1 MNVCLKMMYALIA
14 AGLLLLG
21 GCSSLTVKESWHK
34 TDGPEHKY
42 KKLMILAIANDEGRR
57 KMFENIMVD
66 ELGRQ
71 GVTAVASHTQ
81 VKDLEKAKRDDIV
94 TAVKATGAD
103 GVITARPVSVGDKT
117 VTQEGVAGAP
127 FGTAASGYYN
137 FAGSKD
143 YLRAM
148 MQTNLYDSKTTELV
162 WTATIDTF
170 DADRI
175 ARVSREMAKLLAER
189 LRRDGFL

>member
-1 MNVCLKMMYALIA
+1 MNACLKMMYALIA

-34 TDGPEHKY
+34 TGEPKQKY
-42 KKLMILAIANDEGRR
+42 EKLMILAIANDEGRR

-66 ELGRQ
+66 ELGRH
-71 GVTAVASHTQ
+71 GVAAVASHTQ

-94 TAVKATGAD
+94 AAVKATGAD

-137 FAGSKD
+137 FAGSRD

-148 MQTNLYDSKTTELV
+148 MQTNLYDSETAELV

-170 DADRI
+170 DAERI
-175 ARVSREMAKLLAER
+175 ARVSRELAKFLAKR
-189 LRRDGFL
+189 LRQDGFL

>member
-1 MNVCLKMMYALIA
+1 MNACLRILYALITG
-14 AGLLLLG
+14 GLLLLA

-34 TDGPEHKY
+34 TGGPGHQY

-66 ELGRQ
+66 ELGRH
-71 GVTAVASHTQ
+71 GVAAVASHTR
-81 VKDLEKAKRDDIV
+81 VKDLEKARREDV
-94 TAVKATGAD
+94 VAAVKASGAD

-127 FGTAASGYYN
+127 FGTAASGYMN
-137 FAGSKD
+137 LAGSKD
-143 YLRAM
+143 FLRAM
-148 MQTNLYDSKTTELV
+148 MQTNLYDSETAELV

-170 DADRI
+170 DAERI
-175 ARVSREMAKLLAER
+175 ARVSRELAKFLAER

>member
-1 MNVCLKMMYALIA
+1 MMYALIA
-14 AGLLLLG
+14 AGLLFLG

-34 TDGPEHKY
+34 TGGPEHKY

-117 VTQEGVAGAP
+117 VTQEGVAVAP

-175 ARVSREMAKLLAER
+175 ARVSRELAKLLAER

>member
-1 MNVCLKMMYALIA
+1 MNVCMRIVYALIT

-34 TDGPEHKY
+34 TGEPARKY

-57 KMFENIMVD
+57 KLFENVMVD
-66 ELGRQ
+66 ELGRN
-71 GVTAVASHTQ
+71 GVTAMASHTLIN
-81 VKDLEKAKRDDIV
+81 DLEKAGKSEIV
-94 TAVKATGAD
+94 AAVKAAGAD

-127 FGTAASGYYN
+127 FGTAASGYMN
-137 FAGSKD
+137 LAGSKD
-143 YLRAM
+143 FLRAM
-148 MQTNLYDSKTTELV
+148 LQTNLYDSETAELV

-170 DADRI
+170 DAERI
-175 ARVSREMAKLLAER
+175 ARVSRDLAKLLAER
-189 LRRDGFL
+189 LRRDGLL